1 MKAFSEYFECAEK
14 IAGFASSYMD
24 RISLHSE

>member
-24 RISLHSE
+24 HISLRS